1 MTSQKI
7 ILQQLLPEVNLG
19 NAISVGVQGI
29 NIDSRSIKNGD
40 VFIALVGAKIDG
52 RQFIANA
59 IEQGAS
65 AVLVEADKQ
74 WQGINWIGNI
84 PVIAVDE
91 LAQKVSEIAGRFY
104 AHPSQCCRL
113 IGVTGTN
120 GKTTCTLLI
129 AQVAALL
136 AKQEK
141 TSAGLFS
148 EEKAGVV
155 GTLGF
160 GVLDSASLA
169 PLAQQISA
177 IQSTGLTTPDPVNLQ
192 NILAHL
198 VEQKATTIAI
208 EVSSHSL
215 VLGRVKALQFD
226 TAIFTNLTQD
236 HLDFHGD
243 LASYGN
249 AKAQLLNYANL
260 KHAIINIDDAW
271 ATGLLQ
277 KIPQSVFATSFSIS
291 NSSADVYL
299 TELQLTTTGATAQLH
314 SPWGNAE
321 LVSPFIGKFNLSNL
335 LAVIAAMCADG
346 ADLKTVLRLLP
357 QLQAAPGRMQSV
369 VIDDSQQDVHVVVD
383 YAHTPDA
390 LENTLRAIREHTQ
403 ARVWS
408 VFGCGGD
415 RDKTKRPLMGRIA
428 EKYSDYIIIT
438 NDNPRSEEPSAI
450 AADIIRGLL
459 NANGCLVIADRAQ
472 AIDFAVQQAKSGDL
486 VLIAGK
492 GHEEYQIFAEQTLSF
507 SDVKQARLALQR
519 RIAKRDLDNFNLG
532 DSSNHDNQQGSLS

>member
-1 MTSQKI
+1 
-7 ILQQLLPEVNLG
+7 
-19 NAISVGVQGI
+19 VQGI
-29 NIDSRSIKNGD
+29 NLDSRTISSGE
-40 VFIALVGAKIDG
+40 VFVALVGAKVDG
-52 RQFIANA
+52 RQFIAKA
-59 IEQGAS
+59 IELGA
-65 AVLVEADKQ
+65 AAILVEADKQ
-74 WQGINWIGNI
+74 WHGIDWIGDV
-84 PVIAVDE
+84 PVIAIE
-91 LAQKVSEIAGRFY
+91 KLAQNVSEIAGCFY
-104 AHPSQCCRL
+104 SHPSQYCRL

-129 AQVAALL
+129 AQLAASL

-141 TSAGLFS
+141 NT
-148 EEKAGVV
+148 AGVV

-160 GVLDSASLA
+160 GILDANSLA

-177 IQSTGLTTPDPVNLQ
+177 VHSTGLTTPDPISLQ
-192 NILAHL
+192 KILADL
-198 VEQKATTIAI
+198 VAQKAATIAI

-215 VLGRVKALQFD
+215 VLGRVAALQFD

-243 LASYGN
+243 LASYGK
-249 AKAQLLNYANL
+249 AKAQLLNQANL
-260 KHAIINIDDAW
+260 KHAIVNFDDSW
-271 ATGLLQ
+271 AKSLLQ
-277 KIPQSVFATSFSIS
+277 KIPKSVSAISFSI
-291 NSSADVYL
+291 NDSAADIYL
-299 TELQLTTTGATAQLH
+299 TELQLTATGATAQLH

-335 LAVIAAMCADG
+335 LGVIAAMCVGGIDF
-346 ADLKTVLRLLP
+346 KTVLNLVP

-369 VIDDSQQDVHVVVD
+369 VLDDSQQDVQVVVD

-403 ARVWS
+403 TRVWS

-415 RDKTKRPLMGRIA
+415 RDRTKRPLMGRIA
-428 EKYSDYIIIT
+428 EKYSDYLIIT
-438 NDNPRSEEPSAI
+438 NDNPRGEEPSAI
-450 AADIIRGLL
+450 AADIIRGLH

-492 GHEEYQIFAEQTLSF
+492 GHEESQIFAEQTLSF

-532 DSSNHDNQQGSLS
+532 DSSNHDNQQGSL

>member
-1 MTSQKI
+1 MIAQKI
-7 ILQQLLPEVNLG
+7 ILQQLLPAFNLDKAA
-19 NAISVGVQGI
+19 AIEVQGI
-29 NIDSRSIKNGD
+29 NLDSRTISAGE
-40 VFIALVGAKIDG
+40 VFVALVGAKVDG
-52 RQFIANA
+52 RQFIAKA
-59 IEQGAS
+59 IELGAV
-65 AVLVEADKQ
+65 AILVEADKQ
-74 WQGINWIGNI
+74 WQGIDWIGAV
-84 PVIAVDE
+84 PVIAIE
-91 LAQKVSEIAGRFY
+91 KLAQNVSEIAGYFY
-104 AHPSQCCRL
+104 AHPSQHCRL

-129 AQVAALL
+129 AQLAALL
-136 AKQEK
+136 AKQENSQSSKK
-141 TSAGLFS
+141 T
-148 EEKAGVV
+148 AGVV

-160 GVLDSASLA
+160 GVLDTNSLA

-177 IQSTGLTTPDPVNLQ
+177 VHSTGLTTPDPISLQ
-192 NILAHL
+192 KILAEL
-198 VEQKATTIAI
+198 VAQKAATIAI

-215 VLGRVKALQFD
+215 VLGRVAALQFD

-243 LASYGN
+243 LASYGK
-249 AKAQLLNYANL
+249 AKAQLLNQANL
-260 KHAIINIDDAW
+260 KYAIINFDDAW
-271 ATGLLQ
+271 AKSLLQ
-277 KIPQSVFATSFSIS
+277 KIPKNVSAISFSITD
-291 NSSADVYL
+291 SAADIYL
-299 TELQLTTTGATAQLH
+299 TELRLTATGAAAELH

-335 LAVIAAMCADG
+335 LGVIAAMCVGG
-346 ADLKTVLRLLP
+346 ADLKTVLNLVS

-369 VIDDSQQDVHVVVD
+369 VLDDSEQDVQVVVD

-403 ARVWS
+403 TRVWS

-428 EKYSDYIIIT
+428 EKYSDYLIIT
-438 NDNPRSEEPSAI
+438 NDNPRGEEPSAI
-450 AADIIRGLL
+450 AADIIRGLH

-492 GHEEYQIFAEQTLSF
+492 GHEEYQIFAEKTLSF

-519 RIAKRDLDNFNLG
+519 RIAKRDLDAFNLN
-532 DSSNHDNQQGSLS
+532 DSSNENNQQGSLS

>member
-1 MTSQKI
+1 MTSQKNH
-7 ILQQLLPEVNLG
+7 LQQLLPEINLG
-19 NAISVGVQGI
+19 NAATIEVLGI
-29 NIDSRSIKNGD
+29 NLDSRTITSGE
-40 VFIALVGAKIDG
+40 VFVALVGTKVDG
-52 RQFIANA
+52 RQFIAKA
-59 IEQGAS
+59 IELDA
-65 AVLVEADKQ
+65 AAILVEADKQ
-74 WQGINWIGNI
+74 WQGIDWIGAV
-84 PVIAVDE
+84 PVIAVE
-91 LAQKVSEIAGRFY
+91 NLAQQVSNIAGRFY
-104 AHPSQCCRL
+104 SHPSQSCRL

-129 AQVAALL
+129 AQLAALL
-136 AKQEK
+136 SKQEK
-141 TSAGLFS
+141 HA
-148 EEKAGVV
+148 AGVV

-160 GVLDSASLA
+160 GILDANALA

-177 IQSTGLTTPDPVNLQ
+177 VHSTGLTTPDPISLQ
-192 NILAHL
+192 KILADL
-198 VEQKATTIAI
+198 VAQKAATIAI

-215 VLGRVKALQFD
+215 VLGRVAALQFD

-243 LASYGN
+243 LASYGK
-249 AKAQLLNYANL
+249 AKAQLLNQPNL
-260 KHAIINIDDAW
+260 KHAIINFDDAW
-271 ATGLLQ
+271 AKSLLQ
-277 KIPQSVFATSFSIS
+277 KIPQEVAAVSFSIS
-291 NSSADVYL
+291 DSAADVYL
-299 TELQLTTTGATAQLH
+299 TELQLTATGAAAQLH
-314 SPWGNAE
+314 SPWGSAE
-321 LVSPFIGKFNLSNL
+321 LISPFIGKFNLSNL
-335 LAVIAAMCADG
+335 LAVIAAMCVGG
-346 ADLKTVLRLLP
+346 AKLKTVLSLIP
-357 QLQAAPGRMQSV
+357 QLQAAPGRMQPV
-369 VIDDSQQDVHVVVD
+369 VLDDSQQDVQVVVD

-390 LENTLRAIREHTQ
+390 LENTLCAVREHIQ

-428 EKYSDYIIIT
+428 EKHSDYVIIT

-450 AADIIRGLL
+450 AADIIRGLH

-532 DSSNHDNQQGSLS
+532 NSSNHDNQQGSL

>member
-7 ILQQLLPEVNLG
+7 TLKQLLPEISLG
-19 NAISVGVQGI
+19 NATAIEVQGI
-29 NIDSRSIKNGD
+29 NLDSRTVAAGE
-40 VFIALVGAKIDG
+40 VFFALVGAKLDG
-52 RQFIANA
+52 RQFIAKA
-59 IEQGAS
+59 IELGAG
-65 AVLVEADKQ
+65 AILVEADKQ
-74 WQGINWIGNI
+74 WQGIEWIGVV
-84 PVIAVDE
+84 PVIAVED
-91 LAQKVSEIAGRFY
+91 LAHKVSGIAGRFY
-104 AHPSQCCRL
+104 SHPSQSCRL

-129 AQVAALL
+129 AQLAALL

-141 TSAGLFS
+141 NT
-148 EEKAGVV
+148 AGVV

-160 GVLDSASLA
+160 GILDANALA

-177 IQSTGLTTPDPVNLQ
+177 VHSTGLTTPDPINLQ
-192 NILAHL
+192 KILADL
-198 VEQKATTIAI
+198 VEQKAATIAI

-215 VLGRVKALQFD
+215 VLGRVAALQFD

-243 LASYGN
+243 LASYGK
-249 AKAQLLNYANL
+249 AKAQLLNQASL
-260 KHAIINIDDAW
+260 KHAIVNFDDSW
-271 ATGLLQ
+271 TKSLLQ
-277 KIPQSVFATSFSIS
+277 KIPQEVASISFSIS
-291 NSSADVYL
+291 DSSADVYL
-299 TELQLTTTGATAQLH
+299 TELQLTATGATAQLH

-321 LVSPFIGKFNLSNL
+321 LASPFIGKFNLSNL
-335 LAVIAAMCADG
+335 LAVIAAMCVSG
-346 ADLKTVLRLLP
+346 AELEAVLKLVP

-369 VIDDSQQDVHVVVD
+369 VLDDSQQDVHVVVD

-428 EKYSDYIIIT
+428 EKYSDYLIIT
-438 NDNPRSEEPSAI
+438 NDNPRGEEPSAI
-450 AADIIRGLL
+450 AADIIRGLH